1 MGGWSLRK
9 SAIPV
14 LMVMIKVAAM
24 EASWTV
30 EGFLSVLLRTM
41 KKLRSNS
48 MVASQNPSDVVIR
61 VVSFLQFFQG
71 QNKPMTLQQ
80 IIKGMNKGHPKTII
94 IIVHLK
100 PQPRK
105 TLGAPM
111 APGRKI
117 KASTR

>member
-48 MVASQNPSDVVIR
+48 MVAFQNPFAVVIR

-100 PQPRK
+100 PQPQK

-111 APGRKI
+111 TPGRKM
-117 KASTR
+117 KARTQ